1 MKKLLAL
8 ITLAVLISSCAHHGG
23 GCGKEC
29 KEKGKPCAMESKD
42 SKGDV
47 KEKECEDCKKTK

>member
-8 ITLAVLISSCAHHGG
+8 VSLALLISSCAHHGG
-23 GCGKEC
+23 GGCKEC

-42 SKGDV
+42 GKGMD